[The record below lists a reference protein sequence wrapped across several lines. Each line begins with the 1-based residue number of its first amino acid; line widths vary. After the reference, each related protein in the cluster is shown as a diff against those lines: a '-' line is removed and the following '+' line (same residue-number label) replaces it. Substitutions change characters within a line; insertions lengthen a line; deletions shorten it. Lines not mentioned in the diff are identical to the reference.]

1 MTGSRLRGAVRTT
14 ILVASLFECVVRFG
28 WLRIRRQPTA
38 QERAVWLHRC
48 CLRITKRLGI
58 HVDAHG
64 RLPARGLVVSNHL
77 SHLDILLYG
86 SLGPVVFVSKK
97 DLLSWP
103 LLGQL
108 AAFGGT
114 VFVDRER
121 GTQAADAARQ
131 MEELLR
137 GDLPVV
143 LFPEGTSS
151 NGATVLPFRSSLFE
165 SAIRARCPV
174 TAAAIGYAADG
185 IEEGTLAYYG
195 DKVFFPHLYETL
207 GYDGL
212 AVTIRFAEGSRV
224 FADRKEAARVTHGV
238 VGELRH
244 QIQRYADV
252 ERFH

>member
-1 MTGSRLRGAVRTT
+1 MMGQRVRGAAKTA
-14 ILVASLFECVVRFG
+14 ILVASLFECVLRFG

-58 HVDAHG
+58 RVDAHG

-97 DLLSWP
+97 DVLSWP

-121 GTQAADAARQ
+121 GTQAAEAARQ

-151 NGATVLPFRSSLFE
+151 DGTMVLPFRSPLFE
-165 SAIRARCPV
+165 SAVRAGCPV

-185 IEEGTLAYYG
+185 VEESTLAYYG

-207 GYDGL
+207 GYGGL
-212 AVTIRFAEGSRV
+212 AVRIWIAGSSAM
-224 FADRKEAARVTHGV
+224 FIDRKEAARTAHRVVTA
-238 VGELRH
+238 LRKK
-244 QIQRYADV
+244 ICW
-252 ERFH
+252 E